1 VLLVLL
7 ERSYSDLDVDRVQDI
22 RDVERRKQKT
32 QQKANKT
39 SVPSCIVMPSPDP
52 SHPLLSNSP
61 IPDIQSYQTA
71 PHYKSEKGSLINMLR
86 YRPPHATQL
95 VPFSSSGPLSLL
107 FLKDT
112 QP

>member
-1 VLLVLL
+1 
-7 ERSYSDLDVDRVQDI
+7 
-22 RDVERRKQKT
+22 
-32 QQKANKT
+32 
-39 SVPSCIVMPSPDP
+39 MPSPDP